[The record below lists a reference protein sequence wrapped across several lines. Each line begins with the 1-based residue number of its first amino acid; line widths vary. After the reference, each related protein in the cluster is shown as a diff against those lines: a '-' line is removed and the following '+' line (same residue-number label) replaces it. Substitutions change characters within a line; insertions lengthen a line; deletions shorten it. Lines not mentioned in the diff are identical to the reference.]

1 MKKILIIHNKY
12 RNIGGE
18 DTSVANEVN
27 FLKDY
32 YEIEILYFEN
42 NITNFISQ
50 FFYFIKGSNN
60 KSKKIISKKIDE
72 FKPDLVYV
80 HNTWFKASVSI
91 FDELKKRKIQTIVK
105 IHNFRYYCSRNF
117 LQINHIRNKESCAA
131 CGMKFK
137 KTKILNKYFEDSLI
151 KSLFLTIYSK
161 KLIKKLNYENVKVV
175 VLTDFHKQ
183 FIQSLNII
191 KNEIN
196 IVPNFLQTFE
206 KPKKQNSELEE
217 NYIIYAG
224 RISKEKGLAELV
236 DAYKK
241 SDLNGITLKIYGE
254 GPLNLNYFVNE
265 GDKKIEIFDVVSND
279 EIKKIISNSLAVI
292 TTTKLYEG
300 QPTLLCEASAAN
312 IVSIFPRTGGIEEFF
327 PPNNKFSY
335 EQFNYDDLIKKLEL
349 LNNLKLVNQQADLNN
364 AFIKEKL
371 SKERVLKTLEK
382 VFENG

>member
-1 MKKILIIHNKY
+1 M
-12 RNIGGE
+12 
-18 DTSVANEVN
+18 
-27 FLKDY
+27 
-32 YEIEILYFEN
+32 
-42 NITNFISQ
+42 
-50 FFYFIKGSNN
+50 
-60 KSKKIISKKIDE
+60 
-72 FKPDLVYV
+72 
-80 HNTWFKASVSI
+80 
-91 FDELKKRKIQTIVK
+91 
-105 IHNFRYYCSRNF
+105 
-117 LQINHIRNKESCAA
+117 
-131 CGMKFK
+131 
-137 KTKILNKYFEDSLI
+137 
-151 KSLFLTIYSK
+151 

-191 KNEIN
+191 KNEID
-196 IVPNFLQTFE
+196 IVPNFLQTLE
-206 KPKKQNSELEE
+206 KPKKQNNELEQ

-224 RISKEKGLAELV
+224 RISKEKGLGELV
-236 DAYKK
+236 DAFKK
-241 SDLNGITLKIYGE
+241 SDLKGITLKIYGE

-279 EIKKIISNSLAVI
+279 EIKKIISNSLAVV

>member
-27 FLKDY
+27 FLKDF

-50 FFYFIKGSNN
+50 FFYFVKGSNN

-91 FDELKKRKIQTIVK
+91 FDELKNRKIQTIVK
-105 IHNFRYYCSRNF
+105 LHNFRYYCSRNF

-137 KTKILNKYFEDSLI
+137 KTKIFNKYFEESLI
-151 KSLFLTIYSK
+151 KSFFLTIYSK

-206 KPKKQNSELEE
+206 KPRKQNSELEE

-224 RISKEKGLAELV
+224 RISEEKGVKELITSFN
-236 DAYKK
+236 DAKLSNVK
-241 SDLNGITLKIYGE
+241 LKVVGT
-254 GPLNLNYFVNE
+254 GPLL
-265 GDKKIEIFDVVSND
+265 
-279 EIKKIISNSLAVI
+279 NSLKESNTNKDVEFLGAMNNEKVLNLIKNSRAVV
-292 TTTKLYEG
+292 TATKLYEG
-300 QPTLLCEASAAN
+300 QPTLLCEASSFG
-312 IVSIFPRTGGIEEFF
+312 IPSVFPETGGISEFF
-327 PPNNKFSY
+327 PDNYSYKFNQFDYKDLERKLTEILHSNSYTSEGNSNKEFIMKMLSEEIIINNFR
-335 EQFNYDDLIKKLEL
+335 EI
-349 LNNLKLVNQQADLNN
+349 LNAK
-364 AFIKEKL
+364 
-371 SKERVLKTLEK
+371 
-382 VFENG
+382 